1 MLPSNYWGRGVRH
14 RRAHSRCLI
23 GERGNL
29 PVIRLHDVRHSYATA
44 SLAAGVPVKVLSA
57 RLGHA
62 DIATTLRIY
71 AHVLPG
77 DDEAAADATAAAVLG
92 KV

>member
-1 MLPSNYWGRGVRH
+1 VFTRRFKAIAKAADLP
-14 RRAHSRCLI
+14 
-23 GERGNL
+23 
-29 PVIRLHDVRHSYATA
+29 PIRLHDARHSYATA

-62 DIATTLRIY
+62 HITTTLAIY

-77 DDEAAADATAAAVLG
+77 DDEAAATAAVSFIG
-92 KV
+92 G